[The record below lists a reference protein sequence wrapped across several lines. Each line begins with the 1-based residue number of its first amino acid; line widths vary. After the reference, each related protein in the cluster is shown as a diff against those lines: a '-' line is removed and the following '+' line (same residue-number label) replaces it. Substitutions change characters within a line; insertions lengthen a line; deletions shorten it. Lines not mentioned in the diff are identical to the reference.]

1 MKGDDIMLE
10 NIKKGF
16 GYGIGYIL
24 GAAVV
29 ASIAGCIT
37 KAANKQNDTEKK
49 SYEE

>member
-1 MKGDDIMLE
+1 MLD

-16 GYGIGYIL
+16 GYGIRYIL

-49 SYEE
+49 SDEE

>member
-1 MKGDDIMLE
+1 MLD

-16 GYGIGYIL
+16 GYEIGYIL

-49 SYEE
+49 SDEE